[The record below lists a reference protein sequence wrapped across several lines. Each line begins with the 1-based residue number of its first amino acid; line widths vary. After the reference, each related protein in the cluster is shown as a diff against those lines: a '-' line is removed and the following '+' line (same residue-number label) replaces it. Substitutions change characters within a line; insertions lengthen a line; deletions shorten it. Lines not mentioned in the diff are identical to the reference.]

1 MQVRRAIVTQSNHRI
16 PRKHGINRQSND
28 AAFEQ
33 FTERKSHVIERYYV
47 PNTWLFVQDGLN
59 FDQGSASAQL
69 TLAADTVQKFLLPNK
84 AFAVVQR

>member
-1 MQVRRAIVTQSNHRI
+1 MASIGNQTMQPLNSSPSENHTSS
-16 PRKHGINRQSND
+16 K
-28 AAFEQ
+28 
-33 FTERKSHVIERYYV
+33 RYYV